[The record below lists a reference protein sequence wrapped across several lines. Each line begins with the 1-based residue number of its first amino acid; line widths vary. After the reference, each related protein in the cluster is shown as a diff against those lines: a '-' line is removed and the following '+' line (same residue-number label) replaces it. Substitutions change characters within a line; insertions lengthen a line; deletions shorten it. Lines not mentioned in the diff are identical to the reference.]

1 MTVTNGIPSQLVAES
16 GATGAES
23 TGRISWHTCAL
34 AMSVI
39 VFSLGWH
46 WPQIAGS
53 DRQDV
58 GLLIEFSAAMLA
70 LFTMCVQ
77 WLGDL
82 LADSPESHTDQ
93 LVLWALMGAIV
104 TGEYATTVLVPVVLN
119 IGHLLEQRSMRGTHA
134 AIEGIRRLSA
144 RTAIVI
150 NASGEKEI
158 HADTVRVGD
167 LLLVRPDDVFAADGV
182 VCVGQGAVNEASI
195 TGESIPR
202 ELRIG
207 DIVHAGTINIDGVL
221 RIEVT
226 RIGPDTTLGRVRQ
239 LLQLAMQS
247 KTPFVT
253 LLERC
258 TTYYVPTILFI
269 AGIAYF
275 VSRDLQRVIAV
286 FVVSCPCAFL
296 LAVPSAM
303 IAALAAAT
311 RHGILIKNAR
321 FLESLAEIDTVVFD
335 KTGTITTG
343 QLSLEKVISATGNP
357 QELFSAA
364 AMCSARSKHP
374 IAQAI
379 LRSVERHQTGLIPPT
394 DTIRESSGQGVIVD
408 VNSDRF
414 YLGKPAWLESQG
426 IRVLNT
432 DFHSG
437 PLVGVAKNL
446 EYLGVLLFS
455 DEMRMEAPQVLKTL
469 HSNGINRVVLL
480 TGDRQSAVEILRDKL
495 DFDQVLTDALP
506 EDKLSIVNAEVAAG
520 HRVLVVGDGTNDALA
535 LAAGTVGIA
544 FGSQISEVAIHS
556 ADIAVMVPDLNRIV
570 QVVNLARR
578 TRRVIWQNIT
588 LAAISVVT
596 MLALGASG
604 SLTALTGAILHNAGT
619 VLVLINSA
627 RLLRF
632 QTHLQAT
639 LPRERVSYNTPRNSD
654 LEQGDGI

>member
-1 MTVTNGIPSQLVAES
+1 MTTMSGIPPQLVVES
-16 GATGAES
+16 GAPGAERTS
-23 TGRISWHTCAL
+23 TVSWQTRAL
-34 AMSVI
+34 VLSVVI
-39 VFSLGWH
+39 FGVGWN
-46 WPQIAGS
+46 WPQLAGS

-58 GLLIEFSAAMLA
+58 GRLIEFSAAALA
-70 LFTMCVQ
+70 LFSMCVQ

-119 IGHLLEQRSMRGTHA
+119 IGHLLEQRGIRGTHA

-144 RTAIVI
+144 RAAIVI
-150 NASGEKEI
+150 DASGEKEI
-158 HADTVRVGD
+158 HADAVRVGD
-167 LLLVRPDDVFAADGV
+167 LLLVRPGDVFAADGV
-182 VCVGQGAVNEASI
+182 VCGGQGAVNEASI
-195 TGESIPR
+195 TGEAIPR
-202 ELRIG
+202 ELSIG

-221 RIEVT
+221 HIRVT
-226 RIGPDTTLGRVRQ
+226 RVGSDTTLGRVQ
-239 LLQLAMQS
+239 QVLHDAIQS
-247 KTPFVT
+247 KSPFVT

-258 TTYYVPTILFI
+258 ATYYVPTILLV
-269 AGIAYF
+269 AGLVYF
-275 VSRDLQRVIAV
+275 VYQDLQRVIAV

-303 IAALAAAT
+303 IAALAAST
-311 RHGILIKNAR
+311 RHGVLIKNAR
-321 FLESLAEIDTVVFD
+321 FLESLSEIDTVVFD

-343 QLSLEKVISATGNP
+343 QLSLEKVISATGNA
-357 QELFSAA
+357 QELLSAA
-364 AMCSARSKHP
+364 AMCSAGSKHP
-374 IAQAI
+374 IARAI
-379 LRSVERHQTGLIPPT
+379 LRSVERHETGLIPPT
-394 DTIRESSGQGVIVD
+394 DTIREDSGQGVIVD

-414 YLGKPAWLESQG
+414 YLGKLAWLASQG
-426 IRVLNT
+426 ILVEST
-432 DFHSG
+432 DVHSG

-455 DEMRMEAPQVLKTL
+455 DEMRAEAPQVLQAL
-469 HSNGINRVVLL
+469 RSNGINRVVLL
-480 TGDRQSAVEILRDKL
+480 TGDRQSAVELLRGKL
-495 DFDQVLTDALP
+495 SFDQVVTDALP
-506 EDKLSIVNAEVAAG
+506 EDKLATVNAEVAAG
-520 HRVLVVGDGTNDALA
+520 HRVLVVGDGINDALA

-544 FGSQISEVAIHS
+544 FGSHISEVAIHS

-578 TRRVIWQNIT
+578 TRRVIWQNIM
-588 LAAISVVT
+588 LAATSVVT

-619 VLVLINSA
+619 VLVLVNSA

-639 LPRERVSYNTPRNSD
+639 LPRERVSYNTSRNSD